1 MPRYKD
7 TSGLFDALKIVALM
21 AFLVFMAALILLG
34 PMLLE
39 RLRPAPEQPPGGQ
52 PENAA
57 SQFPPD
63 AGLYYKL
70 KNESCE
76 TLSKDFLIETT
87 DVSDGFAS
95 GLANPSEEESYAAN
109 LIASRYDSSQT
120 TRTYVRG
127 ATMKKVIIAPE
138 GNHTTIWK
146 DGRIYQCNPECSMH
160 LLGDAGW
167 QAHLDELGRIRS
179 GCAYFGRTAL
189 PDAVNM
195 SRLLSIRALGISQMN
210 GFRCERFR
218 IYGNKTYAQSLL
230 SSMAL
235 SASQRDLLMAI
246 SHMRGPAEEC
256 LDDGAG
262 LTVYRNITLDLSNS
276 YRFDYVAGG
285 GMLATQR
292 TDMTYYSSS
301 VPESF
306 LALPK

>member
-34 PMLLE
+34 PILLE
-39 RLRPAPEQPPGGQ
+39 RLRPAPEQAPVEV
-52 PENAA
+52 PENATP
-57 SQFPPD
+57 QPPPG
-63 AGLYYKL
+63 AALYYKL
-70 KNESCE
+70 KNKSCK
-76 TLSKDFLIETT
+76 TLSNDFLIETL
-87 DVSDGFAS
+87 DVSDGYFS
-95 GLANPSEEESYAAN
+95 GLMNPSEEERYAAD
-109 LIASRYDSSQT
+109 LVASRYDSNQT

-127 ATMKKVIIAPE
+127 AAMKKVIITPE

-146 DGRIYQCNPECSMH
+146 DGRIYQCNPECTMH

-195 SRLLSIRALGISQMN
+195 SRLISIRALGISQMN

-230 SSMAL
+230 SSMSL
-235 SASQRDLLMAI
+235 SAGQRDLLIAI
-246 SHMRGPAEEC
+246 SHMHGPAEEC

-276 YRFDYVAGG
+276 YRLDYVAGG
-285 GMLATQR
+285 GMFATQQ
-292 TDMTYYSSS
+292 TDMTYYTSS